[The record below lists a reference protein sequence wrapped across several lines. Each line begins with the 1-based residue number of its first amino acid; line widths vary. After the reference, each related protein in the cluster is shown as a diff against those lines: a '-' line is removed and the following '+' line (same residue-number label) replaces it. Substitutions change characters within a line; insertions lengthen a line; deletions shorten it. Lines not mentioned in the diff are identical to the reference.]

1 MKRVILL
8 LTCIFMLFGT
18 VTARASLEL
27 YYDGAYHTYNGSI
40 YSLYINGKKI
50 DTPMEPIIFNNRAL
64 VPLREV
70 FEALGA
76 TVSYKSETKGIVV
89 EGLGKKI
96 EMQINSNI
104 AVINGVA
111 GTIPDGITPKL
122 ITKAGGETKTMVPAR
137 FISENIG
144 LNVEFDASIGAIKIS
159 SPATGAGVIQAPIVN
174 TQDSKT
180 AIITIKMTSPLQTL
194 KTAVTASDV
203 LYFDAAGFTYTGASK
218 TTVTHAAVKAV
229 RFGAHEGYTRVAVDM
244 QNYSGYNV
252 LQSTDKKT
260 VTITVTAKDGAQT
273 PVTPPA
279 DNNNT
284 PSTTIDTSKITVDVN
299 KLKNYSPSN
308 GYKIVVLDAGHG
320 GSDPGAQGTDS
331 NGVKRNEKDI
341 TLAVTKL
348 VRQKLEANGVWV
360 IMTREGDTYPT
371 LTERPDLANS
381 KDAALFVSIHVNS
394 ATAEQ
399 ANGIEVYYAETN
411 NHEYYN
417 VTSQEVA
424 KSVLS
429 EMIKQTG
436 ARNRGVK
443 TAQHAVTRRSIM
455 PAILVETGFI
465 SNDTEI
471 QKLIDSTYQNK
482 LAEGI
487 AKGILNN
494 LWKINVPDRRELVEK
509 LVAEDI
515 GTATAKE
522 YMNEV
527 WK

>member
-8 LTCIFMLFGT
+8 LMCICMMFGT
-18 VTARASLEL
+18 VTAKASLEL
-27 YYDGAYHTYNGSI
+27 YYDGEYHTYNGSI
-40 YSLYINGKKI
+40 YSLYINGQRI
-50 DTPMEPIIFNNRAL
+50 NTPMEPIIFNNRAL

-76 TVSYKSETKGIVV
+76 TVSYNNQTKGIVV

-96 EMQINSNI
+96 EMQINSSI
-104 AVINGVA
+104 AIINNVV

-137 FISENIG
+137 FISESIG
-144 LNVEFDASIGAIKIS
+144 LNVEFDASMGAIKIS
-159 SPATGAGVIQAPIVN
+159 SPMTGMGVIQAPIVSTN
-174 TQDSKT
+174 DSKT
-180 AIITIKMTSPLQTL
+180 AIITINMTSPLQTL
-194 KTAVTASDV
+194 KTAVTSSGV
-203 LYFDAAGFTYTGASK
+203 LYFDAAGFTYSGASK
-218 TTVTHAAVKAV
+218 TTVTHAAVKSV
-229 RFGAHEGYTRVAVDM
+229 RFGSHDGYTRVAVDM
-244 QNYSGYNV
+244 QNYAGYNV
-252 LQSTDKKT
+252 LQSADKKT

-279 DNNNT
+279 NT
-284 PSTTIDTSKITVDVN
+284 TVDTSKITVDVN

-308 GYKIVVLDAGHG
+308 GYKIVILDAGHG

-331 NGVKRNEKDI
+331 SGVKRNEKDI
-341 TLAVTKL
+341 TLAITRL
-348 VRQKLEANGVWV
+348 VRDKLEANGVWV
-360 IMTREGDTYPT
+360 IMTRDGDTYPT

-394 ATAEQ
+394 ATTEQ

-417 VTSQEVA
+417 VSSQEVA

-429 EMIKQTG
+429 ELINQTG

-465 SNDTEI
+465 SNDAEI
-471 QKLIDSTYQNK
+471 QKLVDSTYQNK
-482 LAEGI
+482 LAAGI

-509 LVAEDI
+509 LVAEEV
-515 GTATAKE
+515 GAAAAKE